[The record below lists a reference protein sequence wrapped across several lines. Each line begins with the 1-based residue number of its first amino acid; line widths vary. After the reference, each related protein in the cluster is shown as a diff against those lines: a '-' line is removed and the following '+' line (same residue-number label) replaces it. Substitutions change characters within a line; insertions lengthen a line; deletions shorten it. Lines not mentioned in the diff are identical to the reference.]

1 MPSSSYSFIIP
12 VHDDNILLSHLLPS
26 IRREASGQ
34 NPDIIVVADRC
45 SADFLAR
52 LRTEIGIRLFE
63 TKHLYG
69 PAAARNLGAQK
80 STSEWLVF
88 LDSDLR
94 MEHGSLRALEEFLA
108 NPGSYHSACGVD
120 SDGDLI
126 GRSPAAR
133 MMALWVHKTLTDIP
147 LEDSTFFG
155 TRHALV
161 KRELFLRIGE
171 FSVAYERADVED
183 YEFSVRL
190 SRHTRVKNLRN
201 FLFTH
206 RFPEAGKQRSNYF
219 RRARLYAPLMFRRPS
234 DMGATSG
241 SSGVS
246 VLGTLTFAA
255 SLLLFLI
262 PGLAWKVEALG
273 LGLAGLVASVISQ
286 KRWLSSLLRREGPV
300 MGSLMTL
307 HFHHLMLLAGLG
319 LITGHLENAGRILLR
334 QMRSVK
340 RLTRFAWCWL
350 HTRSPVYLIFFITGR
365 CNARCPFCFNLETVM
380 NPPDTDLTLEEIER
394 TAKSLPH
401 LVQLTL
407 SGGEPFMR
415 QDIVDLVG
423 LFYTYSGVRNLTIPT
438 NGSLTDL
445 SLARLRDMAL
455 RFPELTVRVS
465 VSLDAVGERHNELRR
480 LPGTFDKAV
489 RLLRQTHVLSRSL
502 PNLVTSVIS
511 VYSGHNE
518 KDMRELLPWL
528 DENVEVHMQSLLLAR
543 GKLDEASAATK
554 ASVFDELTADLDR
567 RIAARNKVGSF
578 FGRVVLGK
586 VSNLTRRAV
595 STLARH
601 GSRKEDYFGCV
612 AGTRLVVLWEDGRVS
627 PCEVI
632 TTLDWVAPHL
642 EEHGNFVLG
651 NARDKPVGEI
661 LRSAAAAKA
670 RDFIRKERCTCT
682 FECAVS
688 ASLVFNPRE
697 ALPAALKA

>member
-1 MPSSSYSFIIP
+1 MASSLYSLIIP
-12 VHDDNILLSHLLPS
+12 VHDDEILLTHLLPS
-26 IRREASGQ
+26 IRREAGGSL
-34 NPDIIVVADRC
+34 PDIIVVADRC
-45 SADFLAR
+45 SEGFLAR
-52 LRTEIGIRLFE
+52 LRQERDVRLFE

-80 STSEWLVF
+80 SAATWLVF

-94 MEHGSLRALEEFLA
+94 MEHGGLRALEEFLA
-108 NPGSYHSACGVD
+108 HPGPYQAACGVD

-147 LEDSTFFG
+147 QADSTFFG
-155 TRHALV
+155 TRHAV
-161 KRELFLRIGE
+161 VRRDLFLKIGE

-190 SRHTRVKNLRN
+190 SRLSRVKNLKG
-201 FLFTH
+201 FLFSH
-206 RFPEAGKQRSNYF
+206 RFPEAKKQRANYF
-219 RRARLYAPLMFRRPS
+219 RRARLYAPLMFRRSS

-241 SSGVS
+241 SSAVS
-246 VLGTLTFAA
+246 VLASLFFIA
-255 SLLLFLI
+255 SLLLGLI
-262 PGLAWKVEALG
+262 PAFQSKAEILG
-273 LGLAGLVASVISQ
+273 LSLAGLAASVVSQ
-286 KRWLSSLLRREGPV
+286 QRWLASLIRREGLV
-300 MGSLMTL
+300 LGFLLIL
-307 HFHHLMLLAGLG
+307 HFHLLMLLAGLG
-319 LITGHLENAGRILLR
+319 LITGHLESVGRHMLR
-334 QMRSVK
+334 QARALK

-350 HTRSPVYLIFFITGR
+350 HRNSPVYLIFFITGR
-365 CNARCPFCFNLETVM
+365 CNARCGFCFNLETVM

-423 LFYTYSGVRNLTIPT
+423 LFYTHSRVRNLTIPT

-445 SLARLRDMAL
+445 ALARLREMAL

-465 VSLDAVGERHNELRR
+465 VSLDAVGERHNELRK

-489 RLLRQTHVLSRSL
+489 RLLRQSHVLSKSL

-528 DENVEVHMQSLLLAR
+528 DENMEVHMQSLLLAR

-567 RIAARNKVGSF
+567 RIAARARVGTF
-578 FGRVVLGK
+578 FGRFVLGK

-595 STLARH
+595 ARISRG
-601 GSRKEDYFGCV
+601 GSSKKDFFGCV
-612 AGTRLVVLWEDGRVS
+612 AGSRLAVLWEDGRVS

-642 EEHGNFVLG
+642 GEHENFVLG
-651 NARDKPVGEI
+651 NARDLPVGEI
-661 LRSAAAAKA
+661 LRSQKAAKA
-670 RDFIRKERCTCT
+670 RDFIRREKCTCT
-682 FECAVS
+682 FECAIS
-688 ASLVFNPRE
+688 ASLVFNPHE